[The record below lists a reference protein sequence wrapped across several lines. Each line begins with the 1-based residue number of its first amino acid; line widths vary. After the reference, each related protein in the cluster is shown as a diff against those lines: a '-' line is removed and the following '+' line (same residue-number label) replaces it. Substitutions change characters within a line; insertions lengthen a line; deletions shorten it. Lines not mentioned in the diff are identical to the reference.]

1 MNPIAAPVRAQL
13 GRLLGALAWL
23 PLVAVVSACAA
34 LPADVQR
41 APTEAMS
48 DVAGTDLARAASSVT
63 PDDQRHLSGLHLL
76 PNGPDAFAVRIDLA
90 RRAQKTLDV
99 QYYVIAPDQTGRQFL
114 RELRDAA
121 QRGVRVRL
129 LIDDLHVSE
138 QDDLLRGLAA
148 YDNVQL
154 RLFNP
159 LPVRGSAFQARMLM
173 SLHQFERLNRRMHN
187 KLFIADNSVAVTGGR
202 NIANAYFMRS
212 DEANFIDLDVLSI
225 GPVVSG
231 LSAVFDRYWNSE
243 QAFPIEALVAA
254 KEPAAAARARFDAW
268 VERDLHPIPDTQSPQ
283 PLPSTPVATGGAL
296 GAAFETLPLQ
306 FAPVQIF
313 ADDPSKA
320 TGDAP
325 PQPGTTALDSTL
337 LMLRSARSEVMVVS
351 PYFVPGERGL
361 EMMRSAVDQG
371 IQVSVM
377 TNSLAATDEPLAYW
391 GYARYRA
398 AMLKM
403 GVSLSELSPV
413 PNRKVDLLGDFRSSL
428 GRLHAKVAVV
438 DRRWLLV
445 GSMNMDRRSS
455 RSNTEVGLVID
466 HAALA
471 DEAITLVQRHW
482 SNNHYRLR
490 LADAGDGVEWVEGDA
505 ATTPVVHRAEPFV
518 GWLERMRL
526 GVLSIFVSEELL

>member
-1 MNPIAAPVRAQL
+1 MNRSRASIPAHL
-13 GRLLGALAWL
+13 GRLLGALAL
-23 PLVAVVSACAA
+23 AVLGLVAGCAV
-34 LPADVQR
+34 LPSGVQR
-41 APTEAMS
+41 PASDAII
-48 DVAGTDLARAASSVT
+48 DVAGTELARAALRAT

-76 PNGPDAFAVRIDLA
+76 PNGPEAFAARVELA

-121 QRGVRVRL
+121 VRGVRVRL

-138 QDDLLRGLAA
+138 QDDLLSGLAA

-159 LPVRGSAFQARMLM
+159 LPVRGSAFETRMLM
-173 SLHQFERLNRRMHN
+173 SLHQFERVNHRMHN

-202 NIANAYFMRS
+202 NIADEYFMRG
-212 DEANFIDLDVLSI
+212 DAANFIDLDVLSL
-225 GPVVSG
+225 GPVVRG
-231 LSAVFDRYWNSE
+231 LSEVFDRYWNSE

-268 VERDLHPIPDTQSPQ
+268 VERD
-283 PLPSTPVATGGAL
+283 VAAPGATNAVP
-296 GAAFETLPLQ
+296 AAGIETLPLQ
-306 FAPVQIF
+306 FAPVQVF
-313 ADDPSKA
+313 ADDPAKA
-320 TGDAP
+320 AGEGP
-325 PQPGTTALDSTL
+325 RQPGSTALDSTL

-361 EMMRSAVDQG
+361 KLMRAAVDQG
-371 IQVSVM
+371 IEVSVM

-413 PNRKVDLLGDFRSSL
+413 PNRKVGLLGDFRSSL

-438 DRRWLLV
+438 DRRWLLI
-445 GSMNMDRRSS
+445 GSMNMDGRSA

-471 DEAITLVQRHW
+471 KQTITLVREHW
-482 SNNHYRLR
+482 SNNNYRLR
-490 LADAGDGVEWVEGDA
+490 LADAGDGVEWVESDDA
-505 ATTPVVHRAEPFV
+505 AGPVVHRAEPSV
-518 GWLERMRL
+518 GWLQRMRL
-526 GVLSIFVSEELL
+526 GVLSMFVSEELL